1 MFSIILKG
9 KVENVVKGKDFKNKE
24 TGEVRPGV
32 IKLQFLAINEVK
44 GIQTIDVSVPQE
56 FESKAFELNQKEV
69 ELPVELFAKNSQIY
83 YRVKSL

>member
-9 KVENVVKGKDFKNKE
+9 RVENVIKGKDFKNKE

-32 IKLQFLAINEVK
+32 VKLQFLARDDMK
-44 GIQTIDVSVPQE
+44 GIYTIDVSVPEE
-56 FESKAFELNQKEV
+56 FESKAFELNQKDV
-69 ELPVELFAKNSQIY
+69 EIPVELFAKNSQIY